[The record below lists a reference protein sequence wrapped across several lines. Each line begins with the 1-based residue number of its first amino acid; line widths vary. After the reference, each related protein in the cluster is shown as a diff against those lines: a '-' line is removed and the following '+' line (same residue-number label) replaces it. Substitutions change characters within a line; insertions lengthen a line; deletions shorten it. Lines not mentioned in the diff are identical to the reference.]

1 MVQVKFKTFGA
12 NSAFG
17 SFAPGDTMRCSEA
30 MAKHLVEEMRCAVYV
45 AGNPVEEAKPVVEVP
60 KNRGRKAK

>member
-30 MAKHLVEEMRCAVYV
+30 MAKHLVEEMLCAVFV
-45 AGNPVEEAKPVVEVP
+45 DAKPVDEAQPVAEVP